1 MWNIHLFMYL
11 QVSELNDKANEIM
24 HLKFGRIVN
33 IDALEGLTTNKMIG
47 ELEEILRQEER
58 KHDIKM
64 YMLEVRLFQYFHCY
78 I

>member
-1 MWNIHLFMYL
+1 MWNMHLFMYL

-24 HLKFGRIVN
+24 RLKFGRIVN

-47 ELEEILRQEER
+47 ELEENLRQEER

-78 I
+78 T